1 MKEENY
7 KNSLL
12 FNKTC
17 KTPVDSKVIQTHE
30 SDTMYSVFLI
40 VSTSFNYGVFC
51 RMAVNEMWG

>member
-17 KTPVDSKVIQTHE
+17 KSNKIPVDSKVIQTHE
-30 SDTMYSVFLI
+30 SDTVYSVFLI
-40 VSTSFNYGVFC
+40 VFC
-51 RMAVNEMWG
+51 KF